1 MSEDHMESL
10 NPKNKMRARLLAGA
24 AAVTVMGLAAV
35 TALPTA
41 TPADTATPATA
52 APFIAGAP
60 SSFAD
65 LAAKVSPAVVNISST
80 HVVENQGAG
89 AMDGM
94 PFNFPEGSPFEE
106 FFKQFQ
112 QQQLHQKPS
121 ARKVSSLGSGFI
133 IDASG
138 YIVTNN
144 HVVDGA
150 KDIEVTLTDGSE
162 YPAKLIGTDPKTDLA
177 LLKVEAK
184 KPLPHVSF
192 GDSDKMRTGDWVMA
206 VGNPFGLGGTVTAG
220 IVSARGRDIHEGPYD
235 DFLQIDAA
243 INQGNSGGP
252 TFSTDGSVIGI
263 NTAIFSP
270 SGGSVGIGFA
280 IPSNLAK
287 PIIAE
292 LKEQG
297 HIDRGW
303 LGVSIQPLTPDL
315 AQGMGLRADK
325 GALISS
331 VQEDSPAAQAG
342 LKSGDVVVR
351 FGDHEIDAPKDLS
364 RVVAE
369 TASGATV
376 PVKVWRDGAEHTVEV
391 KVAAMK
397 EEVASAA
404 QAGEESGPAASDT
417 VDQLG
422 ATLAPVND
430 LTRQQFGLSEDAQ
443 GAVVADLEQDS
454 ALAEQGVRPGD
465 VIERVNDRKIAKP
478 SDVGKALQDAQADKR
493 SVAVMLIE
501 SDGND
506 RFVAVQ
512 ISQS

>member
-1 MSEDHMESL
+1 MLSF
-10 NPKNKMRARLLAGA
+10 NPQNKTPNKTRVRLLAS
-24 AAVTVMGLAAV
+24 AAVAAMLGLGAV
-35 TALPTA
+35 AVLPTVS
-41 TPADTATPATA
+41 PADTTPQAATPS
-52 APFIAGAP
+52 FIAGAP
-60 SSFAD
+60 TTFAD
-65 LAAKVSPAVVNISST
+65 LAAKVSPAVVNVSST
-80 HVVENQGAG
+80 HVMTQEQGNG
-89 AMDGM
+89 QM
-94 PFNFPEGSPFEE
+94 PFDFPEGSPFEQ

-112 QQQLHQKPS
+112 QQQQREQQKHPQ
-121 ARKVSSLGSGFI
+121 KVTSLGSGFI
-133 IDASG
+133 IDATG
-138 YIVTNN
+138 YVVTNN

-150 KDIEVTLTDGSE
+150 KDIEVTLTDGSA
-162 YPAKLIGTDPKTDLA
+162 YPAKVIGTDAKTDLA
-177 LLKVEAK
+177 LLKVAAK
-184 KPLPHVSF
+184 KPLPYVSF
-192 GDSDKMRTGDWVMA
+192 GDSDKMRIGDWVMA

-292 LKEQG
+292 LKDQG

-303 LGVSIQPLTPDL
+303 LGVSIQPLTSDL
-315 AQGMGLRADK
+315 TRGMGLSSDK
-325 GALISS
+325 GALVSS
-331 VQEDSPAAQAG
+331 VQENSPAAAAG
-342 LKSGDVVVR
+342 IKSGDVVVR
-351 FGDHEIDAPKDLS
+351 FGDHEIEAPKDLS
-364 RVVAE
+364 RAVAE

-376 PVKVWRDGAEHTVEV
+376 PVKVWRDGAEKTVEV
-391 KVAAMK
+391 KIAEMK
-397 EEVASAA
+397 DEVASAA
-404 QAGEESGPAASDT
+404 QPGEQSGPDASDT

-430 LTRQQFGLSEDAQ
+430 LTRQQFGLSEDAK
-443 GAVVADLEQDS
+443 GVVIADLEQDS

-465 VIERVNDRKIAKP
+465 VIERVNDRKIANP
-478 SDVGKALQDAQADKR
+478 ADVSKALQEAQADKR
-493 SVAVMLIE
+493 SVAIMLIE

>member
-1 MSEDHMESL
+1 MQS
-10 NPKNKMRARLLAGA
+10 NTPKSKTRVRLLAGA
-24 AAVTVMGLAAV
+24 AVATVMGLAAV
-35 TALPTA
+35 TALPTIS
-41 TPADTATPATA
+41 PADTTPQATA
-52 APFIAGAP
+52 PSFVAGAP

-80 HVVENQGAG
+80 HEVEGPKG
-89 AMDGM
+89 RESM
-94 PFNFPEGSPFEE
+94 PFNFPPGSPFEE

-112 QQQLHQKPS
+112 QQMPQQHR
-121 ARKVSSLGSGFI
+121 ARKVNSLGSGVI

-144 HVVDGA
+144 HVIDGA
-150 KDIEVTLTDGSE
+150 KDIEVTLTDGSD
-162 YPAKLIGTDPKTDLA
+162 YPAEVIGVDPKTDLA

-184 KPLPHVSF
+184 EPLPFVSF
-192 GDSDKMRTGDWVMA
+192 GDSDKMRIGDWVMA

-220 IVSARGRDIHEGPYD
+220 IVSARGRDIHGGPYD
-235 DFLQIDAA
+235 DYLQIDAA

-252 TFSTDGSVIGI
+252 AFSTDGSVIGI
-263 NTAIFSP
+263 NTAIYSP

-297 HIDRGW
+297 HVDRGW

-315 AQGMGLRADK
+315 AQGMGLEADK

-331 VQEDSPAAQAG
+331 VMSDSPAAAAG

-351 FGDHEIDAPKDLS
+351 FGGHEIESPKDLS
-364 RVVAE
+364 RAVAD
-369 TASGATV
+369 TASGTTV
-376 PVKVWRDGAEHTVEV
+376 PVKVWRDGSERTVEV
-391 KVAAMK
+391 EIAEMK

-404 QAGEESGPAASDT
+404 QPGEESGPAASNT

-430 LTRQQFGLSEDAQ
+430 MTRQQFGLSEDAR
-443 GAVVADLEQDS
+443 GVVIADLEQDS

-465 VIERVNDRKIAKP
+465 VIERVNDRKVANP
-478 SDVGKALQDAQADKR
+478 GDVAKALREAEADKR

-512 ISQS
+512 ISES

>member
-1 MSEDHMESL
+1 MQS
-10 NPKNKMRARLLAGA
+10 NTPKNKTRVRLLAGA
-24 AAVTVMGLAAV
+24 AVATVLGLGAVA
-35 TALPTA
+35 ALPTVS
-41 TPADTATPATA
+41 PADTTPQTA
-52 APFIAGAP
+52 ASSFIAGAP

-65 LAAKVSPAVVNISST
+65 LAAKVSPAVVNVSST
-80 HVVENQGAG
+80 HVMDQEQGNG
-89 AMDGM
+89 QM
-94 PFNFPEGSPFEE
+94 PFDVPEGSPFEQ

-112 QQQLHQKPS
+112 QQQREQQKHPQ
-121 ARKVSSLGSGFI
+121 KVHSLGSGFI
-133 IDASG
+133 VDASG
-138 YIVTNN
+138 YVVTNN

-150 KDIEVTLTDGSE
+150 KDIEVTLTDGSA
-162 YPAKLIGTDPKTDLA
+162 YPAKVIGTDTKTDLA

-184 KPLPHVSF
+184 KPLPFVPF
-192 GDSDKMRTGDWVMA
+192 GDSDKMRIGDWVMA

-303 LGVSIQPLTPDL
+303 LGVAIQPLTPDL
-315 AQGMGLRADK
+315 TQGMGLKSDK
-325 GALISS
+325 GALVSS
-331 VQEDSPAAQAG
+331 VQDNSPAAAAG
-342 LKSGDVVVR
+342 IKSGDVVMR
-351 FGDHEIDAPKDLS
+351 FGEHEIESPKDLS
-364 RVVAE
+364 RAVAD

-376 PVKVWRDGAEHTVEV
+376 PVKIWRDGSEQTVEV
-391 KVAAMK
+391 KIAEMK
-397 EEVASAA
+397 EEVASAE
-404 QAGEESGPAASDT
+404 QGEESGPSASDT
-417 VDQLG
+417 VEQLG

-430 LTRQQFGLSEDAQ
+430 LTRQQFGLSEDAK
-443 GAVVADLEQDS
+443 GVVIADLEQDS

-465 VIERVNDRKIAKP
+465 VIERVNDRKIANP
-478 SDVGKALQDAQADKR
+478 SDVAKALEDAQADKR

>member
-1 MSEDHMESL
+1 MQP
-10 NPKNKMRARLLAGA
+10 NTPKNKTRVRLLAGA
-24 AAVTVMGLAAV
+24 AVATVLGMAAV
-35 TALPTA
+35 TALPTLS
-41 TPADTATPATA
+41 PADTTPPA
-52 APFIAGAP
+52 AVPGFVAGAP

-65 LAAKVSPAVVNISST
+65 LAAKVSPAVVNVSST
-80 HVVENQGAG
+80 HVVEGQSG
-89 AMDGM
+89 MEGM
-94 PFNFPEGSPFEE
+94 PFNFPPGSPFEE

-112 QQQLHQKPS
+112 QQQGHQKPS
-121 ARKVSSLGSGFI
+121 ARKVHSLGSGFV
-133 IDASG
+133 IDPSG
-138 YIVTNN
+138 YVVTNN

-162 YPAKLIGTDPKTDLA
+162 YPAKVIGTDAKTDLA

-184 KPLPHVSF
+184 KPLPFVSF
-192 GDSDKMRTGDWVMA
+192 GDSDKMRIGDWVMA

-303 LGVSIQPLTPDL
+303 LGVAIQPLTPDL
-315 AQGMGLRADK
+315 TQGMGLKSDK
-325 GALISS
+325 GALVSS
-331 VQEDSPAAQAG
+331 VQDNSPAAEAG
-342 LKSGDVVVR
+342 IKSGDVVMR
-351 FGDHEIDAPKDLS
+351 FGERVIESPKDLS
-364 RVVAE
+364 RAVAD

-376 PVKVWRDGAEHTVEV
+376 PVKIWRDGSEQTVEV
-391 KVAAMK
+391 KIAEMK
-397 EEVASAA
+397 EELASAA
-404 QAGEESGPAASDT
+404 QPGEESGPSESDT

-430 LTRQQFGLSEDAQ
+430 LTRQQFGLSEDAK
-443 GAVVADLEQDS
+443 GVVIADLEQDS

-465 VIERVNDRKIAKP
+465 VIERVNDRKVANP
-478 SDVGKALQDAQADKR
+478 GDVAKALHEAQADNR

-512 ISQS
+512 ISES

>member
-1 MSEDHMESL
+1 MKPLSQYPRSQ
-10 NPKNKMRARLLAGA
+10 RTRIGARIVGGA
-24 AAVTVMGLAAV
+24 AAAAMLGLA
-35 TALPTA
+35 LSNPSY
-41 TPADTATPATA
+41 A
-52 APFIAGAP
+52 APP
-60 SSFAD
+60 PESFAD

-80 HVVENQGAG
+80 HVQSQQDGQGPG
-89 AMDGM
+89 QL
-94 PFNFPEGSPFEE
+94 PFDVPEGSPFEH
-106 FFKQFQ
+106 FFKPFLDQ
-112 QQQLHQKPS
+112 QREQNKRP
-121 ARKVSSLGSGFI
+121 RKVTSLGSGFI

-138 YIVTNN
+138 YVVTNN

-162 YPAKLIGTDPKTDLA
+162 YPAEVIGTDAKTDLA

-184 KPLPHVSF
+184 TPLPYVSF
-192 GDSDKMRTGDWVMA
+192 GDSDKMRIGDWVMA

-252 TFSTDGSVIGI
+252 AFSTDGSVIGI

-303 LGVSIQPLTPDL
+303 LGVAIQPLTPDL
-315 AQGMGLRADK
+315 AQGMGLEADK
-325 GALISS
+325 GALIAS
-331 VQEDSPAAQAG
+331 VQDDSPAAAAG

-351 FGDHEIDAPKDLS
+351 FGDREIESPKDLS

-376 PVKVWRDGAEHTVEV
+376 PVKIWRDGSEHTVEV
-391 KVAAMK
+391 KIAEMK
-397 EEVASAA
+397 QEVVASAS
-404 QAGEESGPAASDT
+404 QTGDESGSAASDT

-430 LTRQQFGLSEDAQ
+430 LTRQQFGLSRDAK
-443 GAVVADLEQDS
+443 GVVIADLEQDS

-465 VIERVNDRKIAKP
+465 VIERVNDRKIANP
-478 SDVGKALQDAQADKR
+478 ADVAAALHEAQADKR

-501 SDGND
+501 SEGND